1 MIWALTMM
9 KWQSPFVAH
18 VVVAGRQIERVFQV
32 RHLLVEPRRR
42 FGVELGNRR
51 DRMHQVSHIGDEG

>member
-1 MIWALTMM
+1 MILVDARRRR
-9 KWQSPFVAH
+9 PVVRFVAH
-18 VVVAGRQIERVFQV
+18 VVVAGRQIERVFQL

-51 DRMHQVSHIGDEG
+51 DRMH